1 MAKMEVLRLTP
12 TQRGEI
18 HVYLRSRNLPASVA
32 QRMRIV
38 LSLDEGASYRD
49 IEEKLGTPASTI
61 SRWKRRFQEDGL
73 LGLATIHLRDS
84 RHRNSPRRCGRGC
97 WSGPGKRRPMALRIG
112 RCGKWRR

>member
-1 MAKMEVLRLTP
+1 MAKMEVLQLTP

-38 LSLDEGASYRD
+38 LLLEEGSSYRD

-61 SRWKRRFQEDGL
+61 SRWKQRYQDEGL
-73 LGLATIHLRDS
+73 LGLATIHPGQPPQKLTPELRA
-84 RHRNSPRRCGRGC
+84 RVLERTRQAP
-97 WSGPGKRRPMALRIG
+97 P
-112 RCGKWRR
+112 